1 MDRPT
6 RAPTPPPDAVDG
18 EATPAGQGALSA
30 LRAGVRAFA
39 ISVIAIVAFALALMF
54 VAYLAGRNLGPN

>member
-6 RAPTPPPDAVDG
+6 PTPAKPVDQ
-18 EATPAGQGALSA
+18 EATLAGQGALSG

-39 ISVIAIVAFALALMF
+39 ISVIAIAAIALALMF